1 MNGGFASTW
10 FSTSSV
16 TFLDALGTY
25 QLLWV
30 NNKLNKFIFALP
42 QKSISTSTVLNI
54 TNITNPY
61 PYQFSVY
68 TTTNNLVINFYN
80 NYYRQSTRTIN
91 QPSWGLFTT
100 NVPLIYFDKNL
111 PSNTLDTYP
120 ITNRIGSG
128 ATTILRLGV
137 NIE

>member
-10 FSTSSV
+10 WSTSSV

-30 NNKLNKFIFALP
+30 NNKLNKFVFAVP
-42 QKSISTSTVLNI
+42 QKAITTSTVLNI

-61 PYQFSVY
+61 PYQSSAY
-68 TTTNNLVINFYN
+68 STTNNLVINFYN
-80 NYYRQSTRTIN
+80 NFFRQSYQTIS
-91 QPSWGLFTT
+91 QPSFGIYTT
-100 NVPLIYFDKNL
+100 NVPLIYIDQNL

-120 ITNRIGSG
+120 TTNKIGSG
-128 ATTILRLGV
+128 ATAILRLGI

>member
-42 QKSISTSTVLNI
+42 QKSITTSTVLNI

-61 PYQFSVY
+61 PYQYSVY
-68 TTTNNLVINFYN
+68 TNTNNLIINFYN
-80 NYYRQSTRTIN
+80 NYYQQSTRTIS

-100 NVPLIYFDKNL
+100 NVPLIYIDQNL

-120 ITNRIGSG
+120 TANKIGSG
-128 ATTILRLGV
+128 ATTIIRIGV